1 MENDSMIHDAL
12 QLLDRVL
19 AHQNEGGDF
28 LGSDVHTYHLVEAL
42 GSLGPESFS
51 PYIDQALHWFES
63 IDDPRDRN
71 PRAVSPFKLLALTR
85 SGRANAYRKEAVGK
99 ILAHMVG
106 TEGNINIPI
115 GFVESP
121 DVYDTF
127 PTLVGVSIL
136 LGSPKEE
143 VTDAIG
149 RALSWCVSKLR
160 DGDRPATLGF
170 LAWTVTEVIQ
180 AGVDV
185 AQETTDRAFR
195 ALRVA
200 LDDRTSLQKDPLQA
214 AYLAFDA
221 AIVGS
226 RTKDTVP
233 DGLAQEVLSQLLAKM
248 KTDERFYEGQDQ
260 ALLDLRILTAIGAI
274 MTAEDRAA
282 FGQRLLAGAFSGKVA
297 AIREYR
303 ALRGEAQRLV
313 EQIRALEAEHKGE
326 GLFVRPRW
334 TVPSGSNDSDVVF
347 WLMPFPKE
355 GAPPHLRSMEEVFQ
369 NLLRPAVEQE
379 LKVSVRRADDIFDTG
394 EIMQSIW
401 ENIVRARALVADLT
415 GRNPNVFYEVGLADV
430 LNKEVVLLSQTIDD
444 VPFDLRSRRVLIYNV
459 NYPGPDKLRQELLK
473 TLETVLGKKSG

>member
-1 MENDSMIHDAL
+1 MNSDSMIHDAL

-42 GSLGPESFS
+42 NSLGPESFS
-51 PYIDQALHWFES
+51 PYINQALHWFES

-85 SGRANAYRKEAVGK
+85 GGRADAYRREAVSK

-127 PTLVGVSIL
+127 PTLAGISIL
-136 LGSPKEE
+136 IGSPMPEAPE
-143 VTDAIG
+143 VIG
-149 RALSWCVSKLR
+149 RALSWCISKLK

-170 LAWTVTEVIQ
+170 LAWTVTEVLQ

-185 AQETTDRAFR
+185 AQETKDRAFQ

-200 LDDRTSLQKDPLQA
+200 LDDHASLEKDPLQA
-214 AYLAFDA
+214 AYVAFDA
-221 AIVGS
+221 AVVGN
-226 RTKDTVP
+226 RTNDTAL
-233 DGLAQEVLSQLLAKM
+233 GGFAKGVLSQLLTRM
-248 KTDERFYEGQDQ
+248 RTDEHFYEGQDQ

-282 FGQRLLAGAFSGKVA
+282 FGQRLLAEAFSGKVA

-313 EQIRALEAEHKGE
+313 ERIRALEAEHKCE
-326 GLFVRPRW
+326 GLFVQPRW
-334 TVPSGSNDSDVVF
+334 TLPSGSNDRDTVF

-355 GAPPHLRSMEEVFQ
+355 GAPPHLMSMEEVFQ
-369 NLLRPAVEQE
+369 NLLRPAVEQTFG
-379 LKVSVRRADDIFDTG
+379 VSVRRADDIFDTG

-401 ENIVRARALVADLT
+401 ENIVLARALVADLT

-430 LNKEVVLLSQTIDD
+430 LNKEVVLLSQTMED

-459 NYPGPDKLRQELLK
+459 NYPGPDKLREELLK
-473 TLETVLGKKSG
+473 TLETVLEKRA